1 MNKKQ
6 IFHYLFATF
15 LVTVA
20 YTLPHS
26 ILTVLLLEKG
36 LSISQILIIQSAYSL
51 AIILFEFPS
60 GMLSDNWSR
69 KYLYL
74 SSRVLLIIMFLIVLI
89 SSNFYFLYLAW
100 FIYGIAAAFE
110 SGTLDSYLINKLK
123 RSSNDKLIE
132 SFISKDNKIQFASM
146 IIGSGIGGILYFM
159 IGIKIYIIAIILVC
173 LSIFDIGFFF
183 QEDRD
188 YYKEKINIDTFKK
201 QISISFKELK
211 ENSILRVIIVFDFFK
226 HIFNCGNPFYW
237 KKVLIN
243 DISQLS
249 IFFFK

>member
-1 MNKKQ
+1 MIKKQ

-159 IGIKIYIIAIILVC
+159 IGIKIYIIA
-173 LSIFDIGFFF
+173 
-183 QEDRD
+183 DR
-188 YYKEKINIDTFKK
+188 K
-201 QISISFKELK
+201 S
-211 ENSILRVIIVFDFFK
+211 VV
-226 HIFNCGNPFYW
+226 
-237 KKVLIN
+237 
-243 DISQLS
+243 
-249 IFFFK
+249 